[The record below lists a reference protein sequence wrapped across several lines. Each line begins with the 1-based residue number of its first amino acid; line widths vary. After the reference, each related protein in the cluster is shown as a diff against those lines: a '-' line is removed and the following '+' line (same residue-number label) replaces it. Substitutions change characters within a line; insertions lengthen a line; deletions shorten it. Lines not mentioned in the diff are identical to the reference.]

1 MCVHG
6 RICPTREVGGAEAKT
21 EAEVLGRWAGLGS
34 KQRRSYWG
42 GQWESGGKHMRSY
55 WGGGRGWG
63 ESRGGVTLDLGVAGE
78 KAEEELLGRWTEL
91 G

>member
-42 GQWESGGKHMRSY
+42 GGL
-55 WGGGRGWG
+55 GWS
-63 ESRGGVTLDLGVAGE
+63 ESRGGVTREVGVSGTKTE
-78 KAEEELLGRWTEL
+78 KSPGS
-91 G
+91 

>member
-34 KQRRSYWG
+34 KHTRSYWG
-42 GQWESGGKHMRSY
+42 GGCDWRESRGGVTLDLGAAGEKAEKELLGRSVGVGGKHMRSY
-55 WGGGRGWG
+55 WGGG
-63 ESRGGVTLDLGVAGE
+63 LG
-78 KAEEELLGRWTEL
+78 
-91 G
+91 